1 MKVFVWIY
9 GMPVLPVGSAAYEA
23 LGGLNICIENCVARH
38 YVDVIADNVKVYI
51 DQHTWS
57 ATQGKVIDVIIDGL
71 PSTNEGT
78 EDAVRENVSAGVRV
92 VFADKWLPEY
102 KETRVTIRTRVV
114 PA

>member
-1 MKVFVWIY
+1 
-9 GMPVLPVGSAAYEA
+9 
-23 LGGLNICIENCVARH
+23 
-38 YVDVIADNVKVYI
+38 
-51 DQHTWS
+51 
-57 ATQGKVIDVIIDGL
+57 VIIDGL